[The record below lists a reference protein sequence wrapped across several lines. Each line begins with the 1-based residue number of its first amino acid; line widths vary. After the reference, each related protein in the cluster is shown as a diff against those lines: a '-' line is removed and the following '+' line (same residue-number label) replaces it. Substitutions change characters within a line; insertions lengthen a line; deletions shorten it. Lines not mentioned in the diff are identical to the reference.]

1 MTGLPALTGNEIVKA
16 LVKAGF
22 QTVHSKGSDVKL
34 AHPDGRT
41 TIVPVHKGESI
52 GKGLMSKILRDVD
65 LSKEEFAL
73 LLK

>member
-1 MTGLPALTGNEIVKA
+1 MTSLPALTGDEIVTA

-22 QTVHSKGSDVKL
+22 QKIHQKGSHGKL

-65 LSKEEFAL
+65 LSKEEFASL
-73 LLK
+73 L